1 MIGARITGARNLKGK
16 FLLSF
21 PKNNGILF
29 HHKMLGYLK
38 RLGFELIQRLYE
50 IESMNGEID
59 QDEDLAFIE
68 IVSRNS
74 FVKRL
79 IKKEKYQRGNNYV
92 VISSHYPSFEDLMT
106 GLSTSV
112 TISSNSGLEFVLH

>member
-1 MIGARITGARNLKGK
+1 MINERITGMRNLKGK

-38 RLGFELIQRLYE
+38 RLGFELIQRFYE
-50 IESMNGEID
+50 VENMNGEID

-68 IVSRNS
+68 IMSRDS

-92 VISSHYPSFEDLMT
+92 VISSHYPSFEDLMS
-106 GLSTSV
+106 GLSTGV
-112 TISSNSGLEFVLH
+112 TISSNSGLKFVLH